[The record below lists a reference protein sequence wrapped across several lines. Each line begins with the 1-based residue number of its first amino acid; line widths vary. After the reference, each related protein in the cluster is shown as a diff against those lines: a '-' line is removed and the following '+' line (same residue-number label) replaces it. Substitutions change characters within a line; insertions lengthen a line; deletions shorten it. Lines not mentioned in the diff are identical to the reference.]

1 MLELIGCV
9 IGKPSALRKELGA
22 RRFCD
27 FGIELSEAKTE
38 PEATCCR
45 SAIEKAS
52 RSKTKL
58 GASRSVREI
67 SDPKTEI
74 GASHIVLGDRRPN
87 LRRVL
92 RMTI

>member
-1 MLELIGCV
+1 MLELIVCV
-9 IGKPSALRKELGA
+9 IRKPSALKKELGA

-27 FGIELSEAKTE
+27 FVIELSETRTE

-52 RSKTKL
+52 SLKTKL
-58 GASRSVREI
+58 GASRSVIEI

-74 GASHIVLGDRRPN
+74 GASRIVLGDRRPN
-87 LRRVL
+87 LR
-92 RMTI
+92 